1 VVGSFVT
8 NDLDELSADVGRLYP
23 AVYHRFH
30 VSKQRLPGTDLTPR
44 LLWIMQHLATVGPST
59 LGELAEASGTKKS
72 TATELVDRL
81 EAKGYVGRMR
91 DERDARRV
99 FVGLT
104 AEGERRATRAPSV
117 LEHDTLRAAL
127 ARMKPDD
134 RRALVRGLRAL
145 VRAGEEIDDEHL

>member
-1 VVGSFVT
+1 MT
-8 NDLDELSADVGRLYP
+8 NDFDEATADVAHLYP

-44 LLWIMQHLATVGPST
+44 MLWILQHLASVGPST
-59 LGELAEASGTKKS
+59 LGELAHASGAKKS

-81 EAKGYVGRMR
+81 ESKGYVERMR

-104 AEGERRATRAPSV
+104 PQGQRRAQRAPSV
-117 LEHDTLRAAL
+117 LADDTLRAAL
-127 ARMKPDD
+127 ARMTADE
-134 RRALVRGLRAL
+134 RAALVRGLRAL
-145 VRAGEEIDDEHL
+145 VRTGGEIADDQM

>member
-1 VVGSFVT
+1 VT
-8 NDLDELSADVGRLYP
+8 NDLHELSAEIGRLYP

-30 VSKQRLPGTDLTPR
+30 VSKQRIAGTDLTPR
-44 LLWIMQHLATVGPST
+44 MLWMLQHLASVGPAT
-59 LGELAEASGTKKS
+59 LGELADASGAKKS

-91 DERDARRV
+91 DDRDARRV

-104 AEGERRATRAPSV
+104 AAGERRATRAPSV

-127 ARMKPDD
+127 ARMKADD
-134 RRALVRGLRAL
+134 RAALVRGMRAL
-145 VRAGEEIDDEHL
+145 VRAGEEIDDDDL